1 MKHIKTQKMCSE
13 CLLRLGSCC
22 SKCVF
27 MYGAFCR
34 GALKTDMSSLF
45 ITSFNISSIYIKTK
59 KTYLSCNK
67 K

>member
-1 MKHIKTQKMCSE
+1 MCSE
-13 CLLRLGSCC
+13 CLLRLGILHGSCC

-34 GALKTDMSSLF
+34 GALKTDRSSLF